1 MEISTKYNLND
12 TVWVVSGNKVIQKL
26 VTMYKIK
33 VDNTHKVKVTYQL
46 NHDDIDVDESKLF
59 ASKEE
64 LLKSL

>member
-12 TVWVVSGNKVIQKL
+12 TVWMVSDNKVIQKL
-26 VTMYKIK
+26 VTMYKIN
-33 VDNTHKVKVTYQL
+33 VDNAHNVKVTYQL
-46 NHDDIDVDESKLF
+46 NHMDDNVDESKLF

>member
-12 TVWVVSGNKVIQKL
+12 TVWVVSDNKVIQKL

-33 VDNTHKVKVTYQL
+33 VDNTHNVKVTYQL
-46 NHDDIDVDESKLF
+46 NHVDIDVDESKLF